1 MSSSSR
7 SVHVRG
13 LPELDGLQDRVTG
26 YFQRGNFP
34 RELLGPEQA
43 FAEETGLESVYAT
56 PPESPT
62 SKCLPVET
70 FHWTTDKR
78 DLAAT
83 IPDTATS
90 APSTITIQVSGFMS
104 SPNEEM
110 VRLYFENKKRSGG
123 GDIQWMEVRGKK
135 VFIVFKDPTDAR
147 LVLSREHRLDE
158 TTLKLKE
165 VQSRSLDNTHLLV
178 KGLKE
183 SITEDTLRCYLEHV
197 GIDEVITVEYGIR
210 SAVALITVNKISN
223 FEQITTKAEYTP
235 LEGQQVI
242 LERVPVPDA
251 IIVTD
256 LPDTVSRDLL
266 ELYFDSET
274 RSGGGP
280 ISDIKMDSSTGTAVV
295 QFDDANTVNRVHQT
309 SPHILN
315 NTPVSVKPYYE
326 CLVEVV
332 DDDAP
337 GAFKMPQPIN
347 IKIRPKL
354 IPFAFAMPKFVDQ
367 LSRRL
372 AEVQAK
378 ADMTVTDVVTI
389 SPTLTP
395 EMKGIRKLA
404 RHWEDKSRSC
414 VEKFFTQFRATKI
427 PVATQIW
434 RRTKDRFEKA
444 FEKVSNFPSK
454 GDDIWVQCFDDD
466 DLGGGVVTLIGTTEA
481 VSRAKLVCNTFI
493 RETENLLDWEASN
506 NITIQVSGFLSRQC
520 PNEEMLRLYFE
531 DNNQS
536 GGGDIQEIQV
546 RDKKVFIVFKN
557 PTVAWHVLRRDHRLE
572 GTTLKLN
579 EVQHPRALDNTHL
592 LVKGLKESTTKEM
605 LILYLE
611 NISDDE
617 VMTVDYSTQPGVALV
632 TLNNISYFEMMAAK
646 AQFRPLEGQHLTLER
661 VSIPDAIIVTDLPDT
676 VSRDLLELYFDSET
690 RSGGGPISDIK
701 MDSSTGTAVVQF
713 DDANTVNRVH
723 QKFPHI
729 LHNTPVSVKPY
740 YECLV
745 EVVDDNAPGAF
756 KMPQPINVKIKPE
769 LIPFA
774 FAMPKYVEQLTKKLA
789 EVNAEVDMTVTDEV
803 KISPTLTP
811 EMKGIRKLAKHWED
825 KSRSHVEQ
833 FFTQFQIMKVPV
845 AILIWRRA
853 KDRFEK
859 VSENIGDDIWVQCS
873 DDDYS
878 GGGVVTLIGTT
889 EAVSRAKLVCDTFI
903 RETQNLLDWEA
914 SNNIIIQVSGFMSC
928 PNQEM
933 VRLYFE
939 NKKRSGGGDIQGMEV
954 SDKTIFIVFK
964 DPTVAWQVLRG
975 DHRLNET
982 ILKLKEVRPDDTHLL
997 VKGFREGTT
1006 KETLQ
1011 LYLEHVGIDEV
1022 ITVEYGTQPGV
1033 ALVTCNNISN
1043 FEGMVAK
1050 AQFRPLEGQHLTLE
1064 RVPIP
1069 DAIIVTDL
1077 PDTVSRD
1084 LLELYFDSETRSGGG
1099 PISDIKMDSSTGTAV
1114 VQFDATKTVNRVHQ
1128 KSAHILNNTPVSVKP
1143 YYECLVEVV
1152 DDNAPGAFKMP
1163 QPINIKIRPKLIPFA
1178 FAMPKYV
1185 EQLTK
1190 KLAEV
1195 NAEVDMTVTDEVKIS
1210 PTLTPEMK
1218 GIRKLAKYWEDKS
1231 RSCVEKFF
1239 TQFQA
1244 MGIHVANNIWQRA
1257 KDSFEKV
1264 SEKVSNVASEGN
1276 DLWVQCTDEE
1286 GGGVVT
1292 LIGTAEAVSRTKLD
1306 CKTVIEETEE
1316 LLKWE
1321 ATIVTDN
1328 ITNMKAAKLKVLE
1341 LNNFQGKHQDV
1352 EIKFD
1357 IDKQSVG
1364 FMGQQALVQN
1374 AKTDLFETTN
1384 NLAEERVSL
1393 SRRKLFYLKSDKG
1406 RKHLEDSLKK
1416 NDIKAA
1422 FDMED
1427 EEMTLLAQQDSE
1439 VNVAKYLL
1447 QQVVSESSVAV
1458 AEESRD
1464 LLTKQ
1469 DFASHLTD
1477 VRQRLSVDIHVAKDK
1492 VWVVGPPEKVA
1503 TASND
1508 IESYIAQNTIITVS
1522 MEVAEGTATF
1532 LDCYRKAAVTNVE
1545 RNHAGQHAQITI
1557 DQGKLSVRGN
1567 KDGIQSAMKQLQFLI
1582 DDVATDTMTITKP
1595 GMHKF
1600 FTEGTGNSLLKVIQ
1614 MEVKCVI
1621 VVGESQE
1628 HLPEL
1633 QEGPEKVPH
1642 LGFQMRPSSPEET
1655 ASETARPSNTLTTPE
1670 GITIQLK
1677 KGDITAEEA
1686 DVLVNTT
1693 DGDLDL
1699 SQSGVS
1705 KAFGQA
1711 GGQEL
1716 QQFCNNHPKADAGD
1730 VVITQPAGTLKCK
1743 EVYHGV
1749 LPNWQES
1756 DQPLRTMVHDLLELA
1771 HDDRYTSI
1779 AFPAMGTGNL
1789 KYPHDVAASCM
1800 YDEIWSFS
1808 QSNPGTTL
1816 KDVRIIVFDQ
1826 PTVQAFETE
1835 LRDIQGCKKLQNLK
1849 QPQQQMTIGSVTV
1862 QIQGSDLTTENVDCI
1877 VNVTSK
1883 DLGLRGQVSQAICQ
1897 KAGSNIAA
1905 ECRQYIIQNGQQD
1918 HGDVVLTGAGMLPC
1932 KGILHLIHPN
1942 AQVLKESIKTCLQVA
1957 ETKGFKSIAFPAV
1970 GTGGFQISPDQA
1982 ASLMMDGVADFAQQG
1997 VPTSLTTVRI
2007 TVFQQQMLQNFHSEM
2022 DRRAQDLP
2030 HKAKRFTAIKS
2041 RFKITHSL
2049 GKKRLVAKILGLT
2062 LIDGEHSVVGS
2073 VSMAKPP
2080 LLLQFSGREEVVDL
2094 AKSRVQEIV
2103 DTNFKEEKIEDPA
2116 VQQLSDDEVG
2126 MLKMY
2131 GHQKDVAIK
2140 VEKSGCHCITIQGIT
2155 NMTTVVGK
2163 VWKVLHDKKEEAR
2176 KMEQAL
2182 SLQKDISWCCE
2193 QRNGAYVPFDPLIN
2207 FQIEKAFKK
2216 NRKGKV
2222 QYEDDAGQCEID
2234 FSTMKE
2240 KASGQTSNVCRDDL
2254 KIVTSA
2260 VTSAVPDHWDPHP
2273 TDPNSRKPKLCHN
2286 VKLYPSSDEYKTVSS
2301 KFGLGNIVNIR
2312 RVQNPTLWSQ
2322 YCAQRQK
2329 ISLKN
2334 PGINIEQEL
2343 WHGSSA
2349 DSCGK
2354 ITYNGFNRSYAGL
2367 HGTLIGKG
2375 TYFAVNASYSAE
2387 RYASPDARGHKSLFL
2402 AKVLTGLSTPGNNT
2416 MVVPPL
2422 RPDGGPLDTY
2432 DSTSG
2437 VTSDDRETRWWER
2450 GVKEAIYERMYNPTL
2465 NREGGLRVDLSGT
2478 WDLALPAPR
2487 TDNT

>member
-7 SVHVRG
+7 SVHVRV
-13 LPELDGLQDRVTG
+13 LPELDGLQDRVTD

-62 SKCLPVET
+62 SKCLPVEA
-70 FHWTTDKR
+70 FHWTADKR
-78 DLAAT
+78 DLAAS

-110 VRLYFENKKRSGG
+110 LRLYFENKERSGG
-123 GDIQWMEVRGKK
+123 GDIQRMEVRGKK

-183 SITEDTLRCYLEHV
+183 SITEDTLRRYLEHV
-197 GIDEVITVEYGIR
+197 GVDEVITVEYGIR
-210 SAVALITVNKISN
+210 SGVALLTVNKISN

-280 ISDIKMDSSTGTAVV
+280 ISDIKMDSSTGTAVI

-315 NTPVSVKPYYE
+315 NTTVSVKPYYE

-481 VSRAKLVCNTFI
+481 VSRARLVCNTFI

-506 NITIQVSGFLSRQC
+506 NITIQVTGFLSRQC

-531 DNNQS
+531 NKKRS

-557 PTVAWHVLRRDHRLE
+557 PTVAWHVLRRDHCLE

-592 LVKGLKESTTKEM
+592 LVKGLKESTTKEI
-605 LILYLE
+605 LSLYLE

-646 AQFRPLEGQHLTLER
+646 AQFRPLEGQYLTLER
-661 VSIPDAIIVTDLPDT
+661 VPIPDAIIVTDLPDT

-729 LHNTPVSVKPY
+729 LHNIPVSVKPY

-745 EVVDDNAPGAF
+745 EVVDDDAPGAF

-769 LIPFA
+769 LISFT
-774 FAMPKYVEQLTKKLA
+774 FAMPKFVDQLSRRLA
-789 EVNAEVDMTVTDEV
+789 EVQAKADMTVTDV
-803 KISPTLTP
+803 VAISPTLTP
-811 EMKGIRKLAKHWED
+811 TMKGIRKLAKHWED

-853 KDRFEK
+853 KDRLEK
-859 VSENIGDDIWVQCS
+859 VSEKASIGDDIWVQCS

-889 EAVSRAKLVCDTFI
+889 EAVSRAKLVCNTFI
-903 RETQNLLDWEA
+903 RETENLLNWEA
-914 SNNIIIQVSGFMSC
+914 SNNITIQVSGFMSS
-928 PNQEM
+928 PNEEM
-933 VRLYFE
+933 LRLYFE

-964 DPTVAWQVLRG
+964 DPTVAWQVLRR

-982 ILKLKEVRPDDTHLL
+982 ILKLKEIRPDDTHLL
-997 VKGFREGTT
+997 VKGFREGTS
-1006 KETLQ
+1006 EEALQ

-1022 ITVEYGTQPGV
+1022 ITVEYGSQPGV
-1033 ALVTCNNISN
+1033 ALVTFNNISN

-1050 AQFRPLEGQHLTLE
+1050 AQFRPLEGQQVILE
-1064 RVPIP
+1064 RVPVP

-1128 KSAHILNNTPVSVKP
+1128 TSPHILKNTPVSVKP

-1152 DDNAPGAFKMP
+1152 DDDAPGAFKMP
-1163 QPINIKIRPKLIPFA
+1163 QPTNIKIKPELIPFA

-1244 MGIHVANNIWQRA
+1244 MGIHVTSNIWQRA
-1257 KDSFEKV
+1257 KDRFEKV

-1276 DLWVQCTDEE
+1276 DLWVQCADEE

-1292 LIGTAEAVSRTKLD
+1292 LIGTAEAVSRAKLV

-1357 IDKQSVG
+1357 VDNQSVG
-1364 FMGQQALVQN
+1364 FMGQRALVQN
-1374 AKTDLFETTN
+1374 AKLDLFETTN

-1393 SRRKLFYLKSDKG
+1393 SRGKLFYLKSDKG

-1422 FDMED
+1422 FDTED
-1427 EEMTLLAQQDSE
+1427 EEMTILAQQDSE

-1477 VRQRLSVDIHVAKDK
+1477 VRQGLSVDIHVAKDK

-1522 MEVAEGTATF
+1522 MEVAEGTAIF

-1545 RNHAGQHAQITI
+1545 RNNAGQHVQITI

-1600 FTEGTGNSLLKVIQ
+1600 FTGGMGNSLLKMIEL
-1614 MEVKCVI
+1614 EVKCVI
-1621 VVGESQE
+1621 VVGDSQVQ
-1628 HLPEL
+1628 LPEL
-1633 QEGPEKVPH
+1633 QEGPEQVPH

-1655 ASETARPSNTLTTPE
+1655 ASETASPSNTLTTPE
-1670 GITIQLK
+1670 GITILLK
-1677 KGDITAEEA
+1677 KGDITAEKA

-1711 GGQEL
+1711 GGQKL
-1716 QQFCNNHPKADAGD
+1716 QQLCNNHPKADAGD
-1730 VVITQPAGTLKCK
+1730 VVITQPAGTLRCK
-1743 EVYHGV
+1743 EVYHAV

-1756 DQPLRTMVHDLLELA
+1756 DQPLRTMVQELLELA
-1771 HDDRYTSI
+1771 DDDRHTSI

-1789 KYPHDVAASCM
+1789 MYPHDVAASCM

-1835 LRDIQGCKKLQNLK
+1835 LRDIQGVQEASESKTATGSG
-1849 QPQQQMTIGSVTV
+1849 PYSAVPTPMPGQQQMTIGSVTV
-1862 QIQGSDLTTENVDCI
+1862 QIQGGDLTTENVDCI

-1897 KAGSNIAA
+1897 KAGPNIAA

-1942 AQVLKESIKTCLQVA
+1942 TQVLKESIKTCLQVA
-1957 ETKGFKSIAFPAV
+1957 ETEGFKSIAFPAV

-2080 LLLQFSGREEVVDL
+2080 LLVQFFGREEVVDL

-2103 DTNFKEEKIEDPA
+2103 DTNLKEEKIEDPA

-2140 VEKSGCHCITIQGIT
+2140 VEKSGCPCITIQGIT

-2182 SLQKDISWCCE
+2182 SLQKDISWCYE

-2207 FQIEKAFKK
+2207 FQIEKAYKK

-2254 KIVTSA
+2254 KRVTSA

-2273 TDPNSRKPKLCHN
+2273 TDPHSRKPQLCHN
-2286 VKLYPSSDEYKTVSS
+2286 VTLYPSSDEYKTVSS

-2334 PGINIEQEL
+2334 PGIDVEQEL

-2349 DSCGK
+2349 DSCVK
-2354 ITYNGFNRSYAGL
+2354 ICHNGFNRSYAGV
-2367 HGTLIGKG
+2367 HGVAIGKG
-2375 TYFAVNASYSAE
+2375 TYFAVDPSYSACD
-2387 RYASPDARGHKSLFL
+2387 RYSSPDRSGHKMLFL
-2402 AKVLTGLSTPGNNT
+2402 AKVLTGLSTPGNPK
-2416 MVVPPL
+2416 MKVPPP
-2422 RPDGGPLDTY
+2422 RPGGGPLDTY

-2437 VTSDDRETRWWER
+2437 SSSGVGSDIFCVFHDAQAYPEYLITFFE
-2450 GVKEAIYERMYNPTL
+2450 
-2465 NREGGLRVDLSGT
+2465 
-2478 WDLALPAPR
+2478 
-2487 TDNT
+2487 